1 MVKQRHY
8 TVARETAFADK
19 PTRICD
25 CCGHPLPDDG
35 PESALTPMQRRLFRI
50 LKIAG
55 QRGVSGPELVDLLYQ
70 EDANGGPDSL
80 SIVSVMRSNMLPRL
94 APFGLTIKTRI
105 GRYGCFYL
113 APLQEA

>member
-1 MVKQRHY
+1 LVKQRHY
-8 TVARETAFADK
+8 TVARETAYRSEATK
-19 PTRICD
+19 LCK

-70 EDANGGPDSL
+70 EDANGGSDSL
-80 SIVSVMRSNMLPRL
+80 NIVAVMRSNMLPRL
-94 APFGLTIKTRI
+94 APFGLTIKSRI

-113 APLQEA
+113 APLQGH